1 MKIVYKILLAFSST
15 SLLLSIFLIKS
26 KIYIFE
32 TAIESR
38 FIEISLFLYLLIPI
52 TSTALVLFSS
62 RFLGKDKFKKG
73 EILEIEYAGNNFLP
87 SYLGYFFVALS
98 IADKDFFTMSVVYLI
113 LLVFVFVSK
122 TFYFNPVFM
131 LFGYHFY
138 QVKTMFGLTVFLV
151 TRKRFKRTEDIEEF
165 SAHRINDFTFIER

>member
-26 KIYIFE
+26 KNYFFE
-32 TAIESR
+32 T
-38 FIEISLFLYLLIPI
+38 LFEFSFNDLFLLLYLLIPVI
-52 TSTALVLFSS
+52 STALVLYSS
-62 RFLGKDKFKKG
+62 KYLGKDEFKKG
-73 EILEIEYAGNNFLP
+73 EILEVEYAGNNFLS

-113 LLVFVFVSK
+113 LFIFVFVSK
-122 TFYFNPVFM
+122 TFYFNPIFM

-138 QVKTMFGLTVFLV
+138 QVKTTFGLTVFLI
-151 TRKRFKRTEDIEEF
+151 TRRSFKTTEDIKEF
-165 SAHRINDFTFIER
+165 SVHRINNFTFIER